1 MLKKDARGNFN
12 LLTYLQ
18 VSNFE
23 SHVIQSV
30 MQDTK
35 ERIIEL
41 ADRLIKTKGFNAFSY
56 KDIADPLEI
65 KNAAIHYYFPSKAD
79 LGIAVIDQEMEI
91 LAVNKL
97 KWAIL
102 PEDKQL
108 RMLFETFNY
117 KSRQGYVCLMGS
129 LSPDYETLPAPMQE
143 KVQQMSEDV
152 LQWTALCLE
161 NGRNKHLFHFEG
173 EAYNRALLIVSDLLA
188 SLLLSRV
195 MGKEMFERMSKQ
207 LLNDLL

>member
-1 MLKKDARGNFN
+1 M
-12 LLTYLQ
+12 LTYLQ

-23 SHVIQSV
+23 VHVIQSV

-41 ADRLIKTKGFNAFSY
+41 ADRLIKTRGYNAFSY

-79 LGIAVIDQEMEI
+79 LGIAVIDQEIEK
-91 LAVNKL
+91 LAINKL
-97 KWAIL
+97 KWATL

-108 RMLFETFNY
+108 QLFFETFSQ
-117 KSRQGYVCLMGS
+117 KSKQGFVCLMGS
-129 LSPDYETLPAPMQE
+129 LSPDYETFPAPMQE
-143 KVQQMSEDV
+143 KVQQMSENV
-152 LQWTALCLE
+152 LEWTTLCLE
-161 NGRNKHLFHFEG
+161 NGRNKQLFHFEG
-173 EAYNRALLIVSDLLA
+173 EAYNRALLVISDLLA

-195 MGKEMFERMSKQ
+195 IGKEVFGKVSKQ

>member
-1 MLKKDARGNFN
+1 
-12 LLTYLQ
+12 
-18 VSNFE
+18 
-23 SHVIQSV
+23 

-41 ADRLIKTKGFNAFSY
+41 ADRLIKTRGFNAFSY
-56 KDIADPLEI
+56 KDISDPLEI

-79 LGIAVIDQEMEI
+79 LGIAVIEKEI
-91 LAVNKL
+91 EKLAINKL
-97 KWAIL
+97 KWATL

-108 RMLFETFNY
+108 QLLFDTFGQ
-117 KSRQGYVCLMGS
+117 KSRQGFVCLMGS

-143 KVQQMSEDV
+143 KVQQMSEDI
-152 LQWTALCLE
+152 LKWTTLCLE
-161 NGRNKHLFHFEG
+161 SGRNRHLFHFEG
-173 EAYNRALLIVSDLLA
+173 EAYNRALLIISDLLA

-195 MGKEMFERMSKQ
+195 MGKEVFTRMSKQ

>member
-1 MLKKDARGNFN
+1 
-12 LLTYLQ
+12 
-18 VSNFE
+18 
-23 SHVIQSV
+23 

-79 LGIAVIDQEMEI
+79 LGIAVIDLEI
-91 LAVNKL
+91 ENFAIYKV
-97 KWAIL
+97 KWATL

-108 RMLFETFNY
+108 QLLFETFSQ
-117 KSRQGYVCLMGS
+117 KSKRGFVCLMGS
-129 LSPDYETLPAPMQE
+129 LSPDFDTLPVPMQE
-143 KVQQMSEDV
+143 KVQQMSENV
-152 LQWTALCLE
+152 LKWTTLCLE
-161 NGRNKHLFHFEG
+161 NGRNKQIFHFEG
-173 EAYNRALLIVSDLLA
+173 APYDRALLVISDMLA

-195 MGKEMFERMSKQ
+195 IGKDVFEKVEKQ